1 MFVCCQRDRDERIS
15 LLRDE
20 EVGTASEAA
29 QAGSEPSHKRINKVG
44 NEMRMRA
51 LSSRQPNL
59 EKLDQSVPM

>member
-1 MFVCCQRDRDERIS
+1 VCCQRDRDERIS

-29 QAGSEPSHKRINKVG
+29 QAGSEPSHKRIINKVG

-51 LSSRQPNL
+51 LSSRQPDL
-59 EKLDQSVPM
+59 EKLDPSVPM